1 MKEMPT
7 KRPPPPW
14 KKGDGTPGVERPQ
27 RAWLLSAAPGEA
39 PEALV
44 EESLRELEALAKT
57 AGAETAGRTACRLR
71 AIQPATYIGKGKA
84 EEVAEAC
91 RGNGVDLVLFDDD
104 LSPAQGQ
111 NLGALLGVPVVDR
124 TQLILDIFAQRARTV
139 EGRLQ
144 VELAQLQYALPR
156 LRGLWTH
163 LERQKGGIGLKGPG
177 EKQLELD
184 RRRIG
189 QRIHRI
195 GELLEDVR
203 RHRAE
208 IRQGRRRHGW
218 AQVALVGYTNAG
230 KSTLLNRLGAS
241 EVLADDLLFA
251 TLDPTTRA
259 IRLPNRQR
267 CLLTDTVGFIRK
279 LPHHLVEAFK
289 ATLEEVREADLLL
302 HVVDCSHPFADEQV
316 EAVEH
321 VLAELG
327 AGGKPVLALLNK
339 TDLERGW
346 NQATRL
352 ADRFAHWV
360 RISARTGE
368 GVAAMLE
375 EVADALNGGMAR
387 LRLRLPAG
395 EGKGLARLHAAG
407 HVLSQKF
414 RGGYVYL
421 EVSLPKAAAAALPKD
436 WVRGEG

>member
-1 MKEMPT
+1 MGRSRQQGIVRKE
-7 KRPPPPW
+7 
-14 KKGDGTPGVERPQ
+14 DGEEQRQ
-27 RAWLLSAAPGEA
+27 RAWLVSATSGDS
-39 PEALV
+39 PEGLA

-57 AGAETAGRTACRLR
+57 AGAECVGRTICRLR
-71 AIQPATYIGKGKA
+71 AIQPATYVGKGKA
-84 EEVAEAC
+84 EEIAEAC
-91 RGNGVDLVLFDDD
+91 RENGVDIVLFDDD
-104 LSPAQGQ
+104 LSPAQGV
-111 NLGALLGVPVVDR
+111 NLAGLVGVPVVDR

-177 EKQLELD
+177 EKQIELD
-184 RRRIG
+184 RRRIE

-208 IRQGRRRHGW
+208 IRHSRRRHGW

-230 KSTLLNRLGAS
+230 KSTLLNRLGAA

-259 IRLPNRQR
+259 IELPNHQP

-302 HVVDCSHPFADEQV
+302 HVIDCSHPFADEQI
-316 EAVEH
+316 EAVEK
-321 VLAELG
+321 VLADLG
-327 AGGKPVLALLNK
+327 AGDKPVLALLNK

-352 ADRFAHWV
+352 ADRFARSV

-368 GVAAMLE
+368 GVHAMLE
-375 EVADALNGGMAR
+375 EVADALRGGMAR
-387 LRLRLPAG
+387 LSLRLPAG
-395 EGKGLARLHAAG
+395 EGRGLAKLHAEG
-407 HVLSQKF
+407 NVLSLKF
-414 RGGYVYL
+414 RAGYAYV
-421 EVSLPKAAAAALPKD
+421 EVTLPVAAAAKIPAE
-436 WVRGEG
+436 WVRRPG

>member
-1 MKEMPT
+1 
-7 KRPPPPW
+7 
-14 KKGDGTPGVERPQ
+14 V
-27 RAWLLSAAPGEA
+27 
-39 PEALV
+39 
-44 EESLRELEALAKT
+44 
-57 AGAETAGRTACRLR
+57 
-71 AIQPATYIGKGKA
+71 GKGKA
-84 EEVAEAC
+84 EEIAEAC
-91 RGNGVDLVLFDDD
+91 RENGVDIVLFDDD
-104 LSPAQGQ
+104 LSPAQGV
-111 NLGALLGVPVVDR
+111 NLAGLVGVPVVDR

-177 EKQLELD
+177 EKQIELD
-184 RRRIG
+184 RRRIE

-208 IRQGRRRHGW
+208 IRHSRRRHGW

-230 KSTLLNRLGAS
+230 KSTLLNRLGAA

-259 IRLPNRQR
+259 IELPNHQP

-302 HVVDCSHPFADEQV
+302 HVIDCSHPFADEQI
-316 EAVEH
+316 EAVEK
-321 VLAELG
+321 VLADLG
-327 AGGKPVLALLNK
+327 AGDKPVLALLNK

-352 ADRFAHWV
+352 ADRFARSV

-368 GVAAMLE
+368 GVHAMLE
-375 EVADALNGGMAR
+375 EVADALRGGMAR
-387 LRLRLPAG
+387 LSLRLPAG
-395 EGKGLARLHAAG
+395 EGRGLAKLHAEG
-407 HVLSQKF
+407 NVLSLKF
-414 RGGYVYL
+414 RAGYAYV
-421 EVSLPKAAAAALPKD
+421 EVTLPVAAAAKIPAE
-436 WVRGEG
+436 WVRRPG

>member
-1 MKEMPT
+1 MGRT
-7 KRPPPPW
+7 QQQR
-14 KKGDGTPGVERPQ
+14 DGRTGAEEQERQ
-27 RAWLLSAAPGEA
+27 RAWLVSAATGEMAPGLA
-39 PEALV
+39 
-44 EESLRELEALAKT
+44 EESLRELEALAQT
-57 AGAETAGRTACRLR
+57 AGAECAGRTVCRLR
-71 AIQPATYIGKGKA
+71 TIQPATYIGKGKA
-84 EEVAEAC
+84 EEIAERC
-91 RGNGVDLVLFDDD
+91 RENGADIVLFDDD
-104 LSPAQGQ
+104 LSPAQGV
-111 NLGALLGVPVVDR
+111 NLAGLVGVPVVDR

-177 EKQLELD
+177 EKQIELD

-208 IRQGRRRHGW
+208 LRHGRRRHGW
-218 AQVALVGYTNAG
+218 VQVALVGYTNAG
-230 KSTLLNRLGAS
+230 KSTLLNRLGAAD
-241 EVLADDLLFA
+241 VLADDLLFA

-259 IRLPNRQR
+259 IELPNHQP

-302 HVVDCSHPFADEQV
+302 HVIDCSHPFADEQIA
-316 EAVEH
+316 AVEQ
-321 VLAELG
+321 VLADLG
-327 AGGKPVLALLNK
+327 ASEKPVLAVLNK
-339 TDLERGW
+339 TDVERGW

-352 ADRFAHWV
+352 ADRFARWV

-368 GVAAMLE
+368 GVPRLLD
-375 EVADALNGGMAR
+375 EVADALRGGMAR
-387 LRLRLPAG
+387 VSLRIPAG
-395 EGKGLARLHAAG
+395 DGKGLARVFAGG
-407 HVLSQKF
+407 HVLEQKF
-414 RGGYVYL
+414 RAGYAYL
-421 EVSLPKAAAAALPKD
+421 EVAMPAALAAGLPAE
-436 WVRGEG
+436 WIRRPR